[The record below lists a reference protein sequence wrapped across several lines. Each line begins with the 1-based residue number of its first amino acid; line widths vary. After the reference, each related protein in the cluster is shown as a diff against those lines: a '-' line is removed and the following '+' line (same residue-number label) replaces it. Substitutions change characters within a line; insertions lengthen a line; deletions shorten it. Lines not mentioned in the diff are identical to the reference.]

1 MVTFNPP
8 AVPNFP
14 AGYGPTQM
22 DFYGWWYQTASFL
35 QNRVV
40 LRASQAVSATS
51 LPDSGAATTIE
62 FDTIAEDPYSG
73 WDGSTF
79 LWTPPAGY
87 SGWYQATLTVRTAT
101 VATDVD
107 VRALLAGTYNFNL
120 STVMGSTNGA
130 GAEGTFIV
138 YLVGGQDTI
147 GGAAELLN
155 SGSAVD
161 TGLAAGGQ
169 STFELVFISQS

>member
-1 MVTFNPP
+1 MAIYNAPS
-8 AVPNFP
+8 VPVFP
-14 AGYGPTQM
+14 AGYGPQAL
-22 DFYGWWYQTASFL
+22 DFYNWWYQTAAFL
-35 QNRVV
+35 QNKVV
-40 LRASQAVSATS
+40 LRVSQTTTPTS
-51 LPDSGAATTIE
+51 LPDSGAATTIG
-62 FDTIAEDPYSG
+62 FDTVAEDPYSG
-73 WDGSTF
+73 WDSGTH

-87 SGWYQATLTVRTAT
+87 SGWYQATLTVRTGD
-101 VATDVD
+101 VGTDVD
-107 VRALLAGTYNFNL
+107 LRALLAGTY
-120 STVMGSTNGA
+120 TNALATTMTAPTG
-130 GAEGTFIV
+130 GGVEGTFIV